1 MKLLNEQ
8 YTYFPV
14 IPFAVQCISN
24 YDSGQNPTVFT
35 TIPGGT
41 PDFKWRGWL
50 NEGKNQNPEKSL
62 GLPTNPPKMPG
73 TKISPP
79 PPPHKKNVKF
89 PSLKNFQKALKTW
102 KSKNIRNW
110 TIVFV
115 SSPYHLIFTTQLN
128 TGIEN
133 FKLKKILRQFLSLE
147 IQSTPTVV
155 TIQANSF
162 Q

>member
-35 TIPGGT
+35 SIPGGT

-62 GLPTNPPKMPG
+62 GLPTNPPQ
-73 TKISPP
+73 
-79 PPPHKKNVKF
+79 NVKF

-133 FKLKKILRQFLSLE
+133 FKLKKIPRQFLSLE
-147 IQSTPTVV
+147 IQSIPTVV